1 MNRLWVRF
9 TLMVTGMLMLVALLP
24 VLYNV
29 SVQQEVIAG
38 PNAIGQ
44 LEDIR
49 AALPPELQAQFDE
62 RMQRFA
68 QNYFSRSLVG
78 ALLFSALIGVLLSRS
93 LTAPLQA
100 LETGAKAIAN
110 QDLSYRVPVEGSQ
123 EIRSVARAFNQM
135 VVQLDQAELLRRNLL
150 ADVAHELRNPLHVLR
165 GNLQAILD
173 DVYPLSKEEIARLLD
188 QTRLL
193 TTLVDDLHDLA
204 QAEARQMP
212 LHKQLTDMADLVK
225 ETAVAFK
232 PVAAARHIRL
242 TVELLGATPYLL
254 VDANRMRQVVHNLL
268 NNALRHT
275 PENGQIWVTVVTENE
290 TLCIRVRDS
299 GAGIEAVHL
308 PYVFDRFYRTDSARS
323 RDQGGAGLGL
333 AIVKAI
339 VEAHGGVVTAVSPG
353 IGQGSTFEILLPDV

>member
-9 TLMVTGMLMLVALLP
+9 TLMITGMLMLVALVP
-24 VLYNV
+24 VLY
-29 SVQQEVIAG
+29 SLSIEHEILAG
-38 PNAIGQ
+38 PNAMGQ
-44 LEDIR
+44 LDDIR
-49 AALPPELQAQFDE
+49 AALPEEMQVEFDE
-62 RMQRFA
+62 RMQNFA

-78 ALLFSALIGVLLSRS
+78 ASLLSALIAILLSRS

-100 LETGAKAIAN
+100 LETGANAIAT
-110 QDLSYRVPVEGSQ
+110 QDLSHRVPVRGSR
-123 EIRSVARAFNQM
+123 EIQSVARAFNQM
-135 VVQLDQAELLRRNLL
+135 AVQLDQGESLRRNLL

-173 DVYPLSKEEIARLLD
+173 DVYPLSKAEIARLLN

-204 QAEARQMP
+204 QAEAHQMP
-212 LHKQLTDMADLVK
+212 LHKQTTDMADLVK

-232 PVAAARHIRL
+232 PVAAAKGISL
-242 TVELLGATPYLL
+242 KVELLGPTPYFL
-254 VDANRMRQVVHNLL
+254 VDANRMRQVIHNLL

-275 PENGQIWVTVVTENE
+275 PENGEIWVTVVAEHE
-290 TLCIRVRDS
+290 ALHIRVRDT
-299 GAGIEAVHL
+299 GVGMDAAHL

-323 RDQGGAGLGL
+323 RDNGGAGLGL

-339 VEAHGGVVTAVSPG
+339 VEAHGGGVTAVSPG
-353 IGQGSTFEILLPDV
+353 VGQGSTFEIVLPS